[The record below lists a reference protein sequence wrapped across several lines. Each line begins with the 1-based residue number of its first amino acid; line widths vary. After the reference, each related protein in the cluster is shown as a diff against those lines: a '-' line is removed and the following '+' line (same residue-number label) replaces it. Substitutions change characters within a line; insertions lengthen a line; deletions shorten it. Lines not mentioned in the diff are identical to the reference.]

1 MADNDIRLKGQLRST
16 KDDTGGAG
24 LIPSAVIGIV
34 KNNMDPGRSGKIE
47 VYLVRGNSPE
57 QDNPV
62 YWVPVRYMSPF
73 FGYTTNESS
82 ADDEGKFAGN
92 PHSYGFWATPPDIG
106 TEVICIFLNGDP
118 SQGFYVGCIP
128 RAGLTQMVPAIG
140 SDTRPSVNQGE
151 AESYGGATK
160 LPVTEYNNANK
171 NKDLNPAL
179 STQYRPV
186 HSYQAAI
193 LNRQGLI
200 RDPDRGTISSSA
212 NRESPSRVFGMST
225 PGRPIYQGGYDD
237 RSIGDAIANDSTPN
251 ENFKITG
258 RRGGHTLVM
267 DDGDIY
273 GKDQLMRFRTGTGH
287 MIMMNDAAELI
298 TIIHANG
305 QSYIELGKE
314 GTIDMYSTNSVNIRT
329 MGDLNLHADRNININ
344 AAKDLNLSAENVKI
358 ESLKETTNYV
368 GTNYKGYT
376 KGDHTVRVESKIAI
390 ASAGDMGLKSK
401 GTVYVNGGP
410 DVKLN
415 SGEMSLNPEE
425 VKQLPIV
432 AHTDTLEDAKKGYV
446 PAPGKLSSITSR
458 APAHMPWA
466 HAGQGTDAKA
476 DLKSSSNF
484 PSSPTPAA
492 SAVNNASTVLNTKS
506 LTSSSMSATVPNI
519 GAISDSIGKGASS
532 SLVSQMALTA
542 VAGPFGPALVQGA
555 GVLTS
560 GQGIK
565 TAALGSLALNPTQ
578 LEQAGLLKPGAS
590 VVANAGIQNGKS
602 IAEAMPSNLFT
613 GKDGI
618 KNVNQ
623 YLSNPMA
630 QSKSGI
636 DLLKSSEMGLKAT
649 GVITG
654 GENASQVGGLL
665 MSAASLGVGP
675 TMSYVNSFKQGAALP
690 GSLTGL
696 ATQLTNM
703 VPGSP
708 KDLIASGNFAAGLS
722 EKSMTALSGVKLGGF
737 DAADKLK
744 GIAAGVFGTM
754 TAALKPLTKG
764 PQNLTVVKEENTPAS
779 TTPSDIKSQIMKSEL
794 SASSPGGVNEKLT
807 SLFGVGPGGS
817 LRASAIDAGNV
828 MKNATAGATSPEDAM
843 SKSVTAISGLGEK
856 LAPSLTGLFG
866 GLSSISSVT
875 SGFGDKPSIP
885 GTGDIKD
892 AFKSISGSISGGNL
906 SSSVDGL
913 KSKLNGGGLEA
924 LASTGLDPADAS
936 KLAGQLNA
944 VGSGGQVDVKLP
956 TVSTD
961 TFDFSSLMEQSK
973 SLLGDDK
980 VPGLNFGSLPP
991 GSFKV
996 PTAEQSKKYDT
1007 LKKELD
1013 TENDNY
1019 FTTRKNFYDAKTKFG
1034 VDSSQAKSAE
1044 DAFKASMQ
1052 KQETLRQQ
1060 IADLSKA

>member
-1 MADNDIRLKGQLRST
+1 MADNDIRLKGPLRAS
-16 KDDTGGAG
+16 KDDAGGAG

-34 KNNMDPGRSGKIE
+34 KNNIDPGHAGKIE
-47 VYLVRGNSPE
+47 VYLVRGNSPD
-57 QDNPV
+57 QNNPA

-73 FGYTTNESS
+73 FGYTTNQSS
-82 ADDEGKFAGN
+82 SDDDGKYAGN

-128 RAGLTQMVPAIG
+128 KAGLTQMVPAIG
-140 SDTRPSVNQGE
+140 SDSRAVVNEGE

-160 LPVTEYNNANK
+160 LPVTEYNNANL
-171 NKDLNPAL
+171 KDNLNPAL
-179 STQYRPV
+179 TTQYRPV

-193 LNRQGLI
+193 LNRQGLL

-212 NRESPSRVFGMST
+212 NRESPSKVFGMST

-237 RSIGDAIANDSTPN
+237 QTIADAVTNDSIPN
-251 ENFKITG
+251 ENFKIIG

-267 DDGDIY
+267 DDGDTY

-344 AAKDLNLSAENVKI
+344 AGKDLNLSAENVSI

-368 GTNYKGYT
+368 GTDYKSYT

-410 DVKLN
+410 DIKLN
-415 SGEMSLNPEE
+415 SGEISLNPEE

-432 AHTDTLEDAKKGYV
+432 AHTDTLQDDTKGYV

-484 PSSPTPAA
+484 PSAPTSAA
-492 SAVNNASTVLNTKS
+492 SAVNDASKSLNPS
-506 LTSSSMSATVPNI
+506 ALTSSTLSATVPNI
-519 GAISDSIGKGASS
+519 GAISDNIGKVASS
-532 SLVSQMALTA
+532 SLVSQMAVTA
-542 VAGPFGPALVQGA
+542 VAGPFGPALLQGA

-565 TAALGSLALNPTQ
+565 TAALGSLGLNPTQ
-578 LEQAGLLKPGAS
+578 LEQSGLLKPGAATI
-590 VVANAGIQNGKS
+590 ANFGIQNGKS
-602 IAEAMPSNLFT
+602 ISEAMPSNLFT

-623 YLSNPMA
+623 YLSNPIA

-636 DLLKSSEMGLKAT
+636 DLLKSSEMGLKAA

-654 GENASQVGGLL
+654 SENSSQVGGLV
-665 MSAASLGVGP
+665 MSAAALGMGP
-675 TMSYVNSFKQGAALP
+675 TMAYVNSFKQGAAVA
-690 GSLTGL
+690 GSVASLG
-696 ATQLTNM
+696 TQVANM

-708 KDLIASGNFAAGLS
+708 KDLVASGNFAAGLS
-722 EKSMTALSGVKLGGF
+722 EKKMTALSGVQLGGF
-737 DAADKLK
+737 DAAAKLK
-744 GIAAGVFGTM
+744 GVAAGIFSTM
-754 TAALKPLTKG
+754 TAALKPLKKG
-764 PQNLTVVKEENTPAS
+764 PQNLTVAKEESTPAS
-779 TTPSDIKSQIMKSEL
+779 TTPPDIKSQIMKSEL
-794 SASSPGGVNEKLT
+794 SASSPGGLNEKLT
-807 SLFGVGPGGS
+807 SLLGVGPGGTLS
-817 LRASAIDAGNV
+817 TSIKSAGSV
-828 MKNATAGATSPEDAM
+828 MQNATAGATSPEDAM
-843 SKSVTAISGLGEK
+843 TKSASAITSLGEK
-856 LAPSLTGLFG
+856 LAPSLTGLPG

-875 SGFGDKPSIP
+875 SGFGATPAIP
-885 GTGDIKD
+885 GTGDLQS
-892 AFKSISGSISGGNL
+892 AFKSVSGGITGGSL
-906 SSSVDGL
+906 ASSVAGL
-913 KSKLNGGGLEA
+913 KTKLNGGGLES
-924 LASTGLDPADAS
+924 LASTGLSPADAS
-936 KLAGQLNA
+936 KLSGQLNS

-956 TVSTD
+956 TVSSD
-961 TFDFSSLMEQSK
+961 TFDFSSLQAQTK

-980 VPGLNFGSLPP
+980 VPGLNFGSIPP

-996 PTAEQSKKYDT
+996 PSATEAKKYDS

-1013 TENDNY
+1013 TEQDNY
-1019 FTTRKNFYDAKTKFG
+1019 FATRKNFYDAKTKYG
-1034 VDSSQAKSAE
+1034 AESAEAKSAE